1 MCGIVA
7 ILSAGP
13 PVDARILD
21 AMRDRLAHRGP
32 DGAGSW
38 IADTSSGGV
47 GLAHRRLSI
56 IDLGQGGYQPKQSED
71 GACILTYNGEI
82 YNYIELREELRQLGY
97 VFRSN
102 SDTEVLLNAY
112 RAWGDACLAKL
123 NGMYA
128 FVLWDARK
136 QEMFV
141 ARDRFGEKPL
151 YMARLSGGGWAFAS
165 EMKALLVHPEVSDAL
180 NADFFNRFMVSGGA
194 LADETTPFLA
204 VRRLMPASALRI
216 AASGQEI
223 ARWRHWTPN
232 FEADP
237 IRQSQRD
244 LIERF
249 KGLLQDSLRMRL
261 RSDVGVSASLS
272 GGLDSSIMVAA
283 AQETG
288 NPVFTG
294 QCFSARFDNVP
305 AISEGNYIDM
315 VNRSLGLQGYAVTP
329 RGEDLARDSLDLH
342 WHQELPFISSSMYVE
357 WSVMRLAHQN
367 GVKVIMNGQGP
378 DELLGGYQTYFPRY
392 QYDLVRRGRLFDF
405 AVNTLLMGL
414 RLRSLRKR
422 HGMVENRIPFNPF
435 WTGFLA
441 LVDVFHKRIDRDLP
455 RRDGVP
461 SSRGGNTFRHL
472 IAEGSL
478 YSILPEQLHSADANS
493 MAFGIESRCP
503 FLDNDLVDFCIR
515 LPENM
520 LIRNGWQKYIMRQAA
535 SPRLPQDIRWRADKV
550 GFAGPQVAW
559 MTGPMADWVEH
570 NVSERRG
577 DRFEAASRDTVVAD
591 WAALKAGTSYD
602 SWRIWRWITLNQ
614 WLTLY
619 DEGRWRAPTQGTP
632 APDSLQSGRA

>member
-7 ILSAGP
+7 VLSVGRQ
-13 PVDARILD
+13 VDTRMLD
-21 AMRDRLAHRGP
+21 TMRDRLAHRGP

-38 IADTSSGGV
+38 TAATSRGGV

-56 IDLGQGGYQPKQSED
+56 IDLSQGGHQPKQSED
-71 GACILTYNGEI
+71 GACVLTYNGEI

-97 VFRSN
+97 APRTN

-112 RAWGDACLAKL
+112 RAWGDACLEKL
-123 NGMYA
+123 NGMFA
-128 FVLWDARK
+128 FVLWDDRK

-151 YMARLSGGGWAFAS
+151 YMARLAQGGWAFAS
-165 EMKALLVHPEVSDAL
+165 EMKALLVHPEISDAL
-180 NADFFNRFMVSGGA
+180 NDDFFNRFMVSGGA
-194 LADETTPFLA
+194 LADETTPFQA
-204 VRRLMPASALRI
+204 VHRLMPAMAMRI
-216 AASGQEI
+216 AADGREV

-232 FEADP
+232 FEAN
-237 IRQSQRD
+237 REKQSRRD
-244 LIERF
+244 LVEKF
-249 KGLLQDSLRMRL
+249 SELLHNSLRLRL

-283 AQETG
+283 ALETG
-288 NPVFTG
+288 DPVFTR
-294 QCFSARFDNVP
+294 QCYSARFDDVP

-315 VNRSLGLQGYAVTP
+315 VNGSLQLQGHAVTP
-329 RGEDLARDSLDLH
+329 RGEDLVRDSLDLH

-357 WSVMRLAHQN
+357 WSVMRLARQH

-392 QYDLVRRGRLFDF
+392 QYDLVKRGRLFDF
-405 AVNTLLMGL
+405 ASNTLLMGL
-414 RLRSLRKR
+414 RLRSLRKQ
-422 HGMVENRIPFNPF
+422 HGATESRVPFDPF
-435 WTGFLA
+435 WTGLLA
-441 LVDVFHKRIDRDLP
+441 LSDVFRRKIDRDLP
-455 RRDGVP
+455 QREGVP

-493 MAFGIESRCP
+493 MAFGIEARCP
-503 FLDNDLVDFCIR
+503 FLDNDLVDFCTR
-515 LPENM
+515 LPEDM
-520 LIRNGWQKYIMRQAA
+520 LIQNGWQKYIMRHAA
-535 SPRLPQDIRWRADKV
+535 SPRLPHDIRWRADKV

-559 MTGPMADWVEH
+559 MTGPMADWVEQ
-570 NVSERRG
+570 NVSERRV
-577 DRFEAASRDTVVAD
+577 DRFETANHAVVASD
-591 WAALKAGTSYD
+591 WTALKAGTSYD

-619 DEGRWRAPTQGTP
+619 DEGRWRAPQPQPTASTGT
-632 APDSLQSGRA
+632 LGRHA